1 MKAHDGAHRAR
12 VSSPVG
18 PLVLTEEGGL
28 IVRLNWGGEGVDD
41 TPLLREAAA
50 QLQDYFAGRR
60 SVFDLPLAFQ
70 PGLTG
75 AVQRAMLAIPLGETR
90 RYGDLAKALGV
101 PAQAIGQACGANPI
115 PILIPCHRILGAT
128 GLGGFS
134 APGGVET
141 KVALLRHEGAASLL
155 L

>member
-1 MKAHDGAHRAR
+1 MKAHDGAQRAR

>member
-1 MKAHDGAHRAR
+1 
-12 VSSPVG
+12 
-18 PLVLTEEGGL
+18 VLTEEGGL

-101 PAQAIGQACGANPI
+101 PAQAIGAGRGRDQGRPSQA
-115 PILIPCHRILGAT
+115 
-128 GLGGFS
+128 
-134 APGGVET
+134 
-141 KVALLRHEGAASLL
+141 
-155 L
+155 

>member
-1 MKAHDGAHRAR
+1 MKAHDGAQRAR

-141 KVALLRHEGAASLL
+141 KVALLRHEGAAGLL

>member
-1 MKAHDGAHRAR
+1 MKAHDGAQRAR

-128 GLGGFS
+128 GLGGLS